1 MKESGPK
8 LYYVEEVLQHAGKY
22 TAVLLYVPMDM
33 SQKIRDKEDL
43 KRFTTTEIDEDSL
56 EIVSEGH
63 YVYRWGKNE
72 FQSADNDP
80 RVVQIRERYE
90 ELKKNLL
97 LPDHNVLSY
106 ADVTKLY
113 SYHVNVGHGN
123 HSLIVFEANSDIY
136 IWMVDCSDYD
146 FLLHKYYRK
155 NIDSCLK
162 HIKQKFNIDTLK
174 IKTVMLTHPHYD
186 HYSGIG
192 YYIDNKIIDS
202 DTIFYINT
210 QYKIQSH
217 NFNNLL
223 SKISTLLSMVI
234 EPVISSSNININ
246 ILYPDTIDKNS
257 KLSYNNMSSVYN
269 IRFDNKSYCIF
280 PGDIEKE
287 GWDLMNVCGYCK
299 DFSEVCLYAI
309 SHHGS
314 LNGHILDIVPPNQVC
329 TGKNPCKIISSTTI
343 PVLMGRDKAYNGVYC
358 CKVQKDFKG
367 RIFYSEKDKRG
378 NPASFLE
385 IDLMNLSCTHY

>member
-43 KRFTTTEIDEDSL
+43 KRFTTIEIDEDAL
-56 EIVSEGH
+56 GIVSEGS
-63 YVYRWGKNE
+63 YVYRTGENE
-72 FQSADNDP
+72 FESADNDS
-80 RVVQIRERYE
+80 RVIQIRERYK
-90 ELKKNLL
+90 ELKNNLL
-97 LPDHNVLSY
+97 LTPRNVLSY

-146 FLLHKYYRK
+146 FLLHKYYRQ

-234 EPVISSSNININ
+234 EPVICNSNINIK
-246 ILYPDTIDKNS
+246 ILYPDTIDKNP

-329 TGKNPCKIISSTTI
+329 TGKDPCKISSSAAI

-367 RIFYSEKDKRG
+367 RIVYSEKDERG

-385 IDLMNLSCTHY
+385 IDLMNRLCTHY